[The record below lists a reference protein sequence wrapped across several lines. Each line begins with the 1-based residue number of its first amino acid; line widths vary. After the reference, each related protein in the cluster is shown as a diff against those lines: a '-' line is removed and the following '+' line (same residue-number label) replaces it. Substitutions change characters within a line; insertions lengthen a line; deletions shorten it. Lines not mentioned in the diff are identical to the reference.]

1 MKEDESAMDDG
12 EAGGGESA
20 VSGVKMLRL
29 KKREISQ

>member
-1 MKEDESAMDDG
+1 MKEDESAMDD
-12 EAGGGESA
+12 GGGESA